1 MEYKFKVGETV
12 RIKPMHNR
20 DVVHHM
26 AKNIDEQ
33 KGKLGK
39 VIKRG
44 TKLGIEVYQIDIQ
57 QPNVKSYWWSVD
69 YLEPE
74 AYYEP
79 F

>member
-12 RIKPMHNR
+12 RIKPKHEQ
-20 DVVHHM
+20 DVVHHLFPD
-26 AKNIDEQ
+26 IDEQ

-44 TKLGIEVYQIDIQ
+44 TELGIEVYQIDIQ
-57 QPNVKSYWWSVD
+57 EPNSKHYWWSVN
-69 YLEPE
+69 YLEPK

>member
-1 MEYKFKVGETV
+1 MEHKFQVGETV
-12 RIKPMHNR
+12 RIKPKHDR
-20 DVVHHM
+20 DVVHHLFPD
-26 AKNIDEQ
+26 IDEQ

-44 TKLGIEVYQIDIQ
+44 TELGIDVYQIDIQ
-57 QPNVKSYWWSVD
+57 EPNSKHYWWSVD

>member
-12 RIKPMHNR
+12 RIKPKHNR
-20 DVVHHM
+20 DVVHHL

-57 QPNVKSYWWSVD
+57 QPNAKYYWWFVD
-69 YLEPE
+69 CLEPE